1 MTAAPYGS
9 LEAARPPGHQGVC
22 QSGEPDRGSPES
34 KALKQALPAPSS
46 LLLARREGSHRGV
59 SITLGLPAP
68 CRMGPACD
76 EGSSMTHRPIV
87 RLGHPALRTP
97 AEEVPHE
104 QIGSA
109 ELERLIAE
117 MVEAMRGAD
126 GVGLAAPQ
134 LGIGLQVFIYL
145 ASAAEEQGE
154 DEPRIVIN
162 PMIEPE
168 AGDLEED
175 WEGCLSI
182 PGLRGL
188 VPRHPAVRVRGFDRG
203 GEPLDY
209 CAQGYEARVIQHE
222 FDHLNGV
229 VFLDRMGDLK
239 SLAFLDEWRT
249 YLNDASE
256 DPSAEP
262 EG

>member
-1 MTAAPYGS
+1 
-9 LEAARPPGHQGVC
+9 
-22 QSGEPDRGSPES
+22 
-34 KALKQALPAPSS
+34 
-46 LLLARREGSHRGV
+46 
-59 SITLGLPAP
+59 
-68 CRMGPACD
+68 
-76 EGSSMTHRPIV
+76 MTHRPIV

-97 AEEVPHE
+97 AEEVPLE

-109 ELERLIAE
+109 ELERLISE
-117 MVEAMRGAD
+117 MAEAMGEAD

-134 LGIGLQVFIYL
+134 LGIGLQVFVYRG
-145 ASAAEEQGE
+145 SAGEEQAA
-154 DEPRIVIN
+154 DVLHVVIN

-168 AGDLEED
+168 PGDLEED

-188 VPRHPAVRVRGFDRG
+188 VPRHPAIRVRGIGRG

-249 YLNDASE
+249 YLNDAGE
-256 DPSAEP
+256 VASAEA
-262 EG
+262 ED

>member
-1 MTAAPYGS
+1 
-9 LEAARPPGHQGVC
+9 
-22 QSGEPDRGSPES
+22 
-34 KALKQALPAPSS
+34 
-46 LLLARREGSHRGV
+46 
-59 SITLGLPAP
+59 
-68 CRMGPACD
+68 
-76 EGSSMTHRPIV
+76 MTHRPIV

-97 AEEVPHE
+97 AIEVPQE

-109 ELERLIAE
+109 ELERLISE
-117 MVEAMRGAD
+117 MAEAMHEAE

-134 LGIGLQVFIYL
+134 LGIGLQVFLYL
-145 ASAAEEQGE
+145 GSAAEEAGGGE
-154 DEPRIVIN
+154 VRVVIN

-168 AGDLEED
+168 PGDLEED

-188 VPRHPAVRVRGFDRG
+188 VPRHPAIRLRGLDRN
-203 GEPLDY
+203 GEPVDY

-256 DPSAEP
+256 EAGAER
-262 EG
+262 EE

>member
-1 MTAAPYGS
+1 
-9 LEAARPPGHQGVC
+9 
-22 QSGEPDRGSPES
+22 
-34 KALKQALPAPSS
+34 
-46 LLLARREGSHRGV
+46 
-59 SITLGLPAP
+59 
-68 CRMGPACD
+68 
-76 EGSSMTHRPIV
+76 MTHRPIV
-87 RLGHPALRTP
+87 RLGHPALRSP
-97 AEEVPHE
+97 AVEVPHE

-109 ELERLIAE
+109 ELERLISE
-117 MVEAMRGAD
+117 MVEAMHEAD

-145 ASAAEEQGE
+145 ESADEEGGAAE
-154 DEPRIVIN
+154 IHVVIN

-168 AGDLEED
+168 PGDLEEE

-188 VPRHPAVRVRGFDRG
+188 VPRHPAVRVRGLDRH
-203 GEPLDY
+203 GEALDY
-209 CAQGYEARVIQHE
+209 CAQGFAARVIQHE

-249 YLNDASE
+249 YLNGE
-256 DPSAEP
+256 SAETRQ
-262 EG
+262 ENEEKEK